1 MTEEEKART
10 LESVKEKHPL
20 GAVRYYFGKKCEVI
34 DYEQVESG
42 YVYVV
47 CNVEDP
53 ARGGFK
59 TKFLTADVLK
69 EKC

>member
-1 MTEEEKART
+1 MKEEDRKKK
-10 LESVKEKHPL
+10 LEAIKEKHPI
-20 GAVRYYFGKKCEVI
+20 GAIRWYFGKKCEVI

-53 ARGGFK
+53 ARGGFV
-59 TKFLTADVLK
+59 TKFLTPETLK
-69 EKC
+69 SK